1 MTRGAKMIIGVLVLM
16 LLGAGA
22 ILLTLSFF
30 LLSSRTAVDEPNPLA
45 VSIAEAG
52 KGFLVP
58 PDAQSATNPLT
69 DTPDTINSARR
80 VYTARCALCHGATGK
95 GDTPIGSHTYP
106 RAADLTA
113 ARTQSKSDGAIHWI
127 IGNGLPHTGMPG
139 WKPLLNDQT
148 IWELVVFVRQL
159 PKGIP
164 PEPTPTPAPTSAS
177 IDASK
182 SVTVNMDNYAYVPA
196 EITVAPGTKVVWTNH
211 DDEDHTVTSVDNHTP
226 LDSPKIVK
234 DKSFEFTF
242 ADPGTYKYHCTIH
255 DGMDGVVIV
264 K

>member
-1 MTRGAKMIIGVLVLM
+1 MTRMAKLIIGVLVLM

-30 LLSSRTAVDEPNPLA
+30 LLSGRTALDVPNPLA
-45 VSIAEAG
+45 ISIAEGG

-58 PDAQSATNPLT
+58 GDAASMTNPVANSPDA
-69 DTPDTINSARR
+69 INSVRQ
-80 VYTARCALCHGATGK
+80 VYTVRCSVCHGGDGK
-95 GDTPIGSHTYP
+95 GNTQIGAHIYP

-113 ARTQSKSDGAIHWI
+113 ARTQSKSDGALHWI

-139 WKPLLNDQT
+139 WKDTLDDRT
-148 IWELVVFVRQL
+148 IWQLVVLIRQL
-159 PKGIP
+159 PQGLP

-177 IDASK
+177 GSANN
-182 SVTVNMDNYAYVPA
+182 VTVNMENYSYLPPQLEVTKGT
-196 EITVAPGTKVVWTNH
+196 TVAWVNH
-211 DDEDHTVTSVDNHTP
+211 DDEDHTVTSVDTKAP
-226 LDSPKIVK
+226 LNSPNIVK

-242 ADPGTYKYHCTIH
+242 TDAGTYNYYCTIH
-255 DGMDGVVIV
+255 DGMTGVVIV